1 MALSPGASTV
11 KVLMQNWK
19 NKVNERALRFFS
31 NKKQMLYQELLNKI
45 GLLALNNQ
53 RLAKNCLY
61 MF

>member
-11 KVLMQNWK
+11 KVLVQNWK

-31 NKKQMLYQELLNKI
+31 NKKQMLYQKLLNKI

>member
-11 KVLMQNWK
+11 KVLVQNWK
-19 NKVNERALRFFS
+19 NKVNGRALRFFS

>member
-1 MALSPGASTV
+1 MALCPGASTV
-11 KVLMQNWK
+11 KVLVQNWK

-31 NKKQMLYQELLNKI
+31 NKKQMLYQKLLNRI